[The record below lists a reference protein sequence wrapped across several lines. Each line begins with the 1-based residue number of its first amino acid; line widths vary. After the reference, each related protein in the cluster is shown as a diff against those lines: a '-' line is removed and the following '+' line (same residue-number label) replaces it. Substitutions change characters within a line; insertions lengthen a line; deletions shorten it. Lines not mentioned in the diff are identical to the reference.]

1 MEALRL
7 QYANNTSSH
16 SFGQLYL
23 WRNNLQIKLH
33 LQPQLYSV
41 CGPVYGENAW
51 LYPVGT
57 EEAKRQFIAELL
69 QTSGLRM
76 TNLREEDV
84 QFLKENFPDRF
95 RFEEA
100 PGESEYLYDR
110 AEQLLLQGKRF
121 AAIRNHI
128 RRAEKDHVLT
138 AELLDES
145 NLEAAIEIAED
156 WGRMEHGV
164 GEKGLRDDGVP
175 TEMLRL
181 RKELNLHGILVRVGG
196 EPFAV
201 CAGYPL
207 NETTFDFSLSKLREN
222 LPGLS
227 YWAKHKLYES
237 LPEQFTTINAE
248 DDVGTP
254 GLRTMKY
261 QMRPSGMIDMFHAVA
276 ME

>member
-7 QYANNTSSH
+7 KYANNMSSH

-23 WRNNLQIKLH
+23 WRKNLQLKLY
-33 LQPQLYSV
+33 LQPLLYSV
-41 CGPVYGENAW
+41 TGPVYGENAW

-57 EEAKRQFIAELL
+57 EEAKKQFIGDLL
-69 QTSGLRM
+69 CTRGLRM

-84 QFLKENFPDRF
+84 AFVKTHFPDAF
-95 RFEEA
+95 RFEAA

-110 AEQLLLQGKRF
+110 AEQLALQGKRF
-121 AAIRNHI
+121 AGIRNHI
-128 RRAEKDHVLT
+128 RRAEKDNVLT
-138 AELLDES
+138 AELLDEH
-145 NLEAAIEIAED
+145 NLESAIDVAED
-156 WGRMEHGV
+156 WGRSDREAGEHGI
-164 GEKGLRDDGVP
+164 RDDGVP

-181 RKELNLHGILVRVGG
+181 RKELDLHGILVRVNG

-207 NETTFDFSLSKLREN
+207 NDTTFDFSLSKLREN

-248 DDVGTP
+248 DDVGSP

-276 ME
+276 IE

>member
-23 WRNNLQIKLH
+23 WRKNLQLQLH
-33 LQPQLYSV
+33 LQPELYSV
-41 CGPVYGENAW
+41 TGPVYGENAW
-51 LYPVGT
+51 LYPVGSD
-57 EEAKRQFIAELL
+57 EAKRQFLTALL
-69 QTSGLRM
+69 QTEGLRL
-76 TNLREEDV
+76 TNLREQDV
-84 QFLKENFPDRF
+84 QFLKTHFPDCF

-110 AEQLLLQGKRF
+110 AEQIALQGKRF
-121 AAIRNHI
+121 AGIRNHI
-128 RRAEKDHVLT
+128 RRAEKDNVLS
-138 AELLDES
+138 AELLDET
-145 NLEAAIEIAED
+145 NLDAAIEIAED
-156 WGRMEHGV
+156 WSRAEREAGEHGI
-164 GEKGLRDDGVP
+164 RDDGVP

-181 RKELNLHGILVRVGG
+181 RKELHIHGIVVRVGG
-196 EPFAV
+196 EPYAV

-207 NETTFDFSLSKLREN
+207 NDMTFDFSLSKVRGN

-237 LPEQFTTINAE
+237 LPEQFITINAE
-248 DDVGTP
+248 DDVGSE

-276 ME
+276 IE